1 MHSFYESGMKKEVGV
16 GMLAICPSWS
26 RLWWL
31 QKQRGCQQLV
41 RFSLLLCFEKK
52 KNTEGLQVFCV
63 EDQQM
68 LLLPLIFYA
77 ISQKTISI
85 NLSGYWVCFQDINS
99 EFSCTTKH
107 GRLFFCQLVT
117 VQTRSSVV
125 AINHQ
130 FISHKW
136 GL

>member
-1 MHSFYESGMKKEVGV
+1 LIPPLVTPKTEG
-16 GMLAICPSWS
+16 LPTA
-26 RLWWL
+26 
-31 QKQRGCQQLV
+31 CQVQSAVVL
-41 RFSLLLCFEKK
+41 RKK

-68 LLLPLIFYA
+68 LLLPLMFYA

-130 FISHKW
+130 FISHK
-136 GL
+136 

>member
-1 MHSFYESGMKKEVGV
+1 
-16 GMLAICPSWS
+16 
-26 RLWWL
+26 
-31 QKQRGCQQLV
+31 
-41 RFSLLLCFEKK
+41 
-52 KNTEGLQVFCV
+52 
-63 EDQQM
+63 M

-99 EFSCTTKH
+99 QFSCTTKH

-130 FISHKW
+130 FISHTW